1 MKGIPPLDLGKV
13 KGVSNND
20 NVPVIRAAA
29 NEMEYMEQ
37 DDISPEAPEEPD
49 LYEPVA
55 EVITDDIP
63 LPNKNRVGRNMSV
76 LASKTSNALMIDT
89 DLMDP
94 FGEIKVEEESLAVQ
108 YESASEEPSRKV
120 KKAIQSQELLLD
132 DDNLEAPLAN
142 RAVSVRSALGVRKQQ
157 SSGSTAVGSRIR
169 GRTPTNLTR
178 NINKQNA
185 IMQQAFI
192 SRSSK
197 QQLAA
202 QRLVAQKFDG
212 AFQKKTK
219 KKKKKKPGQKRR
231 RSDPG

>member
-20 NVPVIRAAA
+20 NVPAIRAAA

-120 KKAIQSQELLLD
+120 KKA
-132 DDNLEAPLAN
+132 
-142 RAVSVRSALGVRKQQ
+142 
-157 SSGSTAVGSRIR
+157 
-169 GRTPTNLTR
+169 
-178 NINKQNA
+178 
-185 IMQQAFI
+185 
-192 SRSSK
+192 
-197 QQLAA
+197 
-202 QRLVAQKFDG
+202 
-212 AFQKKTK
+212 
-219 KKKKKKPGQKRR
+219 
-231 RSDPG
+231 